1 MSGGDSGAHAGLKIG
16 PTLAQA
22 RKERGLSLKQV
33 EDATKIRAGY
43 LADLEQE
50 NFDVLPAVY
59 VQGSLKTYA
68 NFLQLD
74 GEAMVR
80 ELKSRQ
86 APEET
91 PPYPLYVGPQ
101 EEDPLDDILTAA
113 GGVAGEESRDVA
125 EDNAKPVLLPAG
137 GNGYLFAGSAVLLV
151 LVIAALA
158 FSFAGDARPPAVSQV
173 REPLTSQAPQPSPP
187 DAGEEAS
194 AQQPGQNGEQSGE
207 EDSSGSEGSDDS
219 QDENQKSQDE
229 QEPADPPQARSS
241 ASASATPA
249 AETARASAR
258 REDEATAA
266 PVQRDPAGTRASAPA
281 SPRPA
286 GDGGS
291 SSPSRGGG
299 SGELQVE
306 VDAGAGD
313 PVKLSGGPFD

>member
-16 PTLAQA
+16 PTLALA
-22 RKERGLSLKQV
+22 RKEQGLSLKQV
-33 EDATKIRAGY
+33 EEATKIRAAY
-43 LADLEQE
+43 LADLERE

-86 APEET
+86 VPEET

-101 EEDPLDDILTAA
+101 QEDSLDDILTAA

-125 EDNAKPVLLPAG
+125 EDDAKPALLPAG
-137 GNGYLFAGSAVLLV
+137 RNGYLFVGSAVLLV
-151 LVIAALA
+151 LAIAALA
-158 FSFAGDARPPAVSQV
+158 LSFAGDTRPPAVSQV
-173 REPLTSQAPQPSPP
+173 REPMISPAPQPSPP

-194 AQQPGQNGEQSGE
+194 AQQPGQDDGQSGD
-207 EDSSGSEGSDDS
+207 EDGSGSGSSDDS
-219 QDENQKSQDE
+219 QDEDRQSQDE
-229 QEPADPPQARSS
+229 QEPADPPQAQSS
-241 ASASATPA
+241 ASASATA
-249 AETARASAR
+249 TAEADRASAR
-258 REDEATAA
+258 RQDEATAA
-266 PVQRDPAGTRASAPA
+266 PDRRSAAGTRASAPA

-291 SSPSRGGG
+291 SNPSRGGG
-299 SGELQVE
+299 SGELEVE
-306 VDAGAGD
+306 VNTGADD